1 MVLAM
6 QRQNVIQ
13 NNPVNNNGR
22 IKVFLPMEVEEE
34 TIEVDC
40 DLCGE
45 KNRKILF
52 VKEGFPHCRCMNCG
66 LVYVSPRLKRHLEL
80 QKHYGTGTMGEEQL
94 TAAQMKRLKQAV
106 AKIEPWRQL
115 NRFLD
120 IGPGRGWYLG
130 AAAEAGWET
139 WAVEI
144 NSKALS
150 YLHNLAFSHIMEIP
164 AEEFESPENYFDVVR
179 LFDVIEHLTSP
190 RRVVEKIFR
199 SMRPGGLLELSTT
212 NFASLSMMINGP
224 QWMYLNGTDHIIL
237 FEPNTMNRLLTQ
249 AGFQHIQINTRD
261 FHLKRRL
268 YHPERELQLGSTILR
283 PFRKLIDETIFL
295 TTYGHQLLVKA
306 IKPSA

>member
-1 MVLAM
+1 MVLKM
-6 QRQNVIQ
+6 QPQIFTE
-13 NNPVNNNGR
+13 NNLINNSSR

-34 TIEVDC
+34 TVEVDC

-45 KNRKILF
+45 RNRQVLF
-52 VKEGFPHCRCMNCG
+52 VKEGFPRCRCTNCG

-80 QKHYGTGTMGEEQL
+80 QKHYGTGTMGEERL
-94 TAAQMKRLKQAV
+94 TPQQVKRLKRAV
-106 AKIEPWRQL
+106 AGIEPWRQL

-120 IGPGRGWYLG
+120 IGPGRGWYLS
-130 AAAEAGWET
+130 ATAEAGWET

-144 NSKALS
+144 NSRALS
-150 YLHNLAFSHIMEIP
+150 YLKKLVSSHIIAAP
-164 AEEFESPENYFDVVR
+164 AEEFESQENFFDVVR

-190 RRVVEKIFR
+190 RRVVERIFR
-199 SMRPGGLLELSTT
+199 SLRPGGLLELSTT

-237 FEPNTMNRLLTQ
+237 FDQHTMNRLLTQ
-249 AGFQHIQINTRD
+249 VGFQNIQISTRD
-261 FHLKRRL
+261 FHLKRRF
-268 YHPERELQLGSTILR
+268 YHPERELPPGSTILR

-295 TTYGHQLLVKA
+295 TAYGHQLLVRA

>member
-1 MVLAM
+1 MGNSL
-6 QRQNVIQ
+6 I
-13 NNPVNNNGR
+13 NNNGR

-34 TIEVDC
+34 TVEVHC

-45 KNRKILF
+45 KNRQILF
-52 VKEGFPHCRCMNCG
+52 VKEGFPHCRCTNCG

-80 QKHYGTGTMGEEQL
+80 QKSYGTGTMGEDQL
-94 TAAQMKRLKQAV
+94 TAAQKKRLKQAV

-115 NRFLD
+115 NRFMD
-120 IGPGRGWYLG
+120 IGPGRGWYLN

-139 WAVEI
+139 WAVEV

-150 YLHNLAFSHIMEIP
+150 YLKKMSSSHIIATP
-164 AEEFESPENYFDVVR
+164 AEEFESPGDYFDVVR
-179 LFDVIEHLTSP
+179 LSDVIEHLTSP
-190 RRVVEKIFR
+190 RRVVERIFR
-199 SMRPGGLLELSTT
+199 SLRPGGLLELSTT

-237 FEPNTMNRLLTQ
+237 FDPHTMSRLLTQ
-249 AGFQHIQINTRD
+249 TGFQQVQIRTRD

-268 YHPERELQLGSTILR
+268 YHPERELPPSSIVLR

-295 TTYGHQLLVKA
+295 TTYGHQLLVRA
-306 IKPSA
+306 IKPAA